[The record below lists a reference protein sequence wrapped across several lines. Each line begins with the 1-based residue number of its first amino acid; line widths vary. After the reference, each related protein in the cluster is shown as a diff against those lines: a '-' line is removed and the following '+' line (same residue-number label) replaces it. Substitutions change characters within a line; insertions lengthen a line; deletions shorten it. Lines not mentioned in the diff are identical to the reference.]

1 MTSHDSSRY
10 APAQSPSSTPATI
23 TRTLTITLLS
33 SLLLMLCL
41 FSSSAAHAQQG
52 GDPTYYA
59 TNYGVVGDDKTDDT
73 QAMQT
78 LLNLVGS
85 KGGGLIQIPCS
96 GTWTLI
102 ASGILTVPGNV
113 NLEGCG
119 KYGDDFNIPAS
130 TPPGG
135 LDLRFNGEFKM
146 EWLSWGQNTVRDMAF
161 VDFNTNATECAPFF
175 YISNSVVDFEHFSV
189 QGNVTAPNQTGSCQT
204 VFTFGANVVDCG
216 GGGTH
221 ECFNGYGSEIFDG
234 YLDKI
239 QYAGIYNAG
248 ADGIYWLQDLGT
260 SNNGNYQGQNSPQ
273 GSAFL
278 FNATNAGKGLLP
290 YGNTFQHIQWEMG
303 DAQRPFHTNY
313 IYAVD
318 IQCCAGTNY
327 FYDFDCADNEKAKA
341 CIHEAEAVTHHIDH
355 QYVDGCETGGWPFP
369 GCFAQDDLPTN
380 YYNVFIDSADDLI
393 MARQIYGT
401 DLGSRTQGYN
411 DLNLVPGGY
420 IYAEEGSPPLGS
432 LSADLIWGDAA
443 AHRLK
448 MNNNNGAPVQIV
460 GSGADIDTNDRVVKV
475 NGGALPAAAGLV
487 GTNVAGQVIDA
498 GVPASTVWATQKSG
512 NTLLGTAIQGL
523 PAGLLSGTY
532 QINITLAQ
540 TNFPSDCDIF
550 PSAQLF
556 LGFTD
561 LAGNWKV
568 SPSTT
573 PWVTVFTNGV
583 TVSNTLPLAATPSRV
598 TTGSAIYQ
606 LSLKT
611 GTPFT
616 YQVYQSG
623 NATKGG
629 GPCTSNPIVK
639 STVTIIGPL
648 Q

>member
-1 MTSHDSSRY
+1 MRVYPSALS
-10 APAQSPSSTPATI
+10 SPSIVQLLRPRTI
-23 TRTLTITLLS
+23 KRILAISLFS
-33 SLLLMLCL
+33 SLLLTFCL
-41 FSSSAAHAQQG
+41 LSSSGAKAQQN

-59 TNYGVVGDDKTDDT
+59 TNYGVKGDDKTDDT
-73 QAMQT
+73 QAMQA
-78 LLNLVGS
+78 LLNLVSS
-85 KGGGLIQIPCS
+85 KGGGLIQIPCN

-102 ASGILTVPGNV
+102 ASGTLQVPGNV

-135 LDLRFNGEFKM
+135 FDLRYNGEYKM

-161 VDFNTNATECAPFF
+161 VDFNTNPTECAPFF

-221 ECFNGYGSEIFDG
+221 ECFNGYGTEIFDG

-239 QYAGIYNAG
+239 QYAAIYNAG

-260 SNNGNYQGQNSPQ
+260 SNNGNYQGKDSPQ
-273 GSAFL
+273 GSAFI
-278 FNATNAGKGLLP
+278 FNATNAGHGLLP

-303 DAQRPFHTNY
+303 DAQKPFHTNY

-327 FYDFDCADNEKAKA
+327 FYDFDCADNEQAKA
-341 CIHEAEAVTHHIDH
+341 CIHEASAVAHHIDH

-393 MARQIYGT
+393 MARQIFGT

-420 IYAEEGSPPLGS
+420 IYAREGTPPAGSPG
-432 LSADLIWGDAA
+432 ADILWGDSN
-443 AHRLK
+443 AHRFM
-448 MNNNNGAPVQIV
+448 MNNNSGSPVQVV
-460 GSGADIDTNDRVVKV
+460 GSGADIDKSDRVVKV
-475 NGGALPAAAGLV
+475 NGGAVPASAGLV
-487 GTNVAGQVIDA
+487 GTNAFSQFIDA
-498 GVPASTVWATQKSG
+498 GVPVGTVWRAQNTG
-512 NTLLGTAIQGL
+512 NALLGTPIQALPFGL
-523 PAGLLSGTY
+523 VSGTY

-540 TNFPSDCDIF
+540 TSAPTDCDIL
-550 PSAQLF
+550 PLVELF

-561 LAGNWKV
+561 LTGGYTV
-568 SPSTT
+568 SPTGT
-573 PWVTVFTNGV
+573 PWVTVFMNGV
-583 TVSNTLPLAATPSRV
+583 TALNALQLAPTANRT
-598 TTGSAIYQ
+598 TTGTAVFQ
-606 LSLKT
+606 LSFKT

-629 GPCTSNPIVK
+629 GPCLNYPIVK
-639 STVTIIGPL
+639 STVTTIGPL
-648 Q
+648 L